1 MDDPFPEAQAEATAA
16 LTNAQQLF
24 ESYLRIK
31 STLPPSAQ
39 SNSEELSYAE
49 AELKA
54 VLSTL
59 GSDVNDL
66 EDAVDALETH
76 GAASFGLSHATV
88 LDRRRFVSGIR
99 EALDVCV
106 ESSFTFKICGVDEP
120 LSLFPRT
127 SAVR

>member
-1 MDDPFPEAQAEATAA
+1 MDEDPFPGAQAEARQA

-24 ESYLRIK
+24 ESYMRIR

-59 GSDVNDL
+59 NADVNDL
-66 EDAVDALETH
+66 EEAVEAVEMH
-76 GAASFGLSHATV
+76 GPESFGLSHGDV
-88 LDRRRFVSGIR
+88 LDRRRFVSGLR
-99 EALDVCV
+99 EALDVSPV
-106 ESSFTFKICGVDEP
+106 
-120 LSLFPRT
+120 
-127 SAVR
+127 